1 MTKNLIPNPTRVQ
14 IFENQVFGRVRTLV
28 NEQGEPLFCLKDVCT
43 ALELG
48 TSAVRQRLDHDVVST
63 YTVKDSRGRKNLL
76 NFINEDGLYDVIL
89 DSRKPEARAFRKWVT
104 SEVLPQIRRTGGYIP
119 MKDLRTG
126 RELTD
131 EEIVCRA
138 HEIIGRTLAMKNA
151 PNERCQT
158 ATQVAEAWG
167 INVTQLN
174 GLLQAVGIIERRGG
188 RWHLAESLAG
198 QGLVEDRHFFCYSLK
213 GKPRATSYLVWTPE
227 GVRFL
232 EKRVR
237 WLANSLPRET
247 RQLLI
252 TFNNVLIA

>member
-1 MTKNLIPNPTRVQ
+1 MTKKSISNPTRVQ

-28 NEQGEPLFCLKDVCT
+28 NEQGEPLFCLKDVCAAL
-43 ALELG
+43 ALEG
-48 TSAVRQRLDHDVVST
+48 KQVIRRLDDGVVS
-63 YTVKDSRGRKNLL
+63 KHLILDSLGRRQLAS
-76 NFINEDGLYDVIL
+76 FVNEDGLYDVIL

-131 EEIVCRA
+131 EEIVSRA

-167 INVTQLN
+167 INVLQLN

-198 QGLVEDRHFFCYSLK
+198 QGLAEDRHFFCYSLK

-237 WLANSLPRET
+237 WLADSLLTET
-247 RQLLI
+247 RQLLL